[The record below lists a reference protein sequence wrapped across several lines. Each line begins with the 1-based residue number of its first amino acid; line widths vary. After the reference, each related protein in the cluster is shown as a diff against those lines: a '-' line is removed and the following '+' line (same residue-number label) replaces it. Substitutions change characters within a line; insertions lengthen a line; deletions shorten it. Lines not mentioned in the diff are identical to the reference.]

1 MAKIKVDLSYT
12 IIDGCE
18 IVFAAPCN
26 CSEVDGLKVYYPR
39 RRK

>member
-12 IIDGCE
+12 ITDGCE

-26 CSEVDGLKVYYPR
+26 FGEIDGLTVHYPR
-39 RRK
+39 RGT